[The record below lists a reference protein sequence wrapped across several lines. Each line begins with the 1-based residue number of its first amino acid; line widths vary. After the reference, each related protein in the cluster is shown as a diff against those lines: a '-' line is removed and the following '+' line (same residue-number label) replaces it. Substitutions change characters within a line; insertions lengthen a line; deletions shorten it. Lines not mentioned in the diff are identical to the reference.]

1 MGLAQGYERRGQLT
15 DGRLKL
21 LGTSRP
27 RRSAMNAAS
36 VSSRASMAFLHSFIV
51 CTVTSGTGQVALS
64 FASPALYEAQSGSSV
79 RKYSLFVSAFVVP
92 ALGVVVGPL
101 EQPHA
106 VSAPPLK
113 AKAKTTRAGVLPTR
127 EFYASRAQATSVSQ
141 GRSRPVA

>member
-1 MGLAQGYERRGQLT
+1 
-15 DGRLKL
+15 
-21 LGTSRP
+21 
-27 RRSAMNAAS
+27 
-36 VSSRASMAFLHSFIV
+36 MAFLHSFIV

-64 FASPALYEAQSGSSV
+64 FASPAFYEAQSGSSV

-101 EQPHA
+101 EPEPHA